1 MEKSLQTDVVKI
13 TNVTK
18 KYKNNLVIKNLNLTI
33 PNHARIAIVGP
44 NGSGKTT
51 LCEMIAQ
58 LRVPSSGEIILK
70 ENLKIGMQ
78 IQEAKYPRGM
88 TAWDLVNYYLKT
100 YRLTTSV
107 ADIQKLLYFL
117 DAETI
122 IEKPISNLSGGQQQ
136 KINILLA
143 LIIQPDLLILDEL
156 ATGLDLEA
164 KERIYQLL
172 EKEILKRKDLSLL
185 IVSHNMNEIEKFC
198 QQLIFMLNGEI
209 IGIFEIKDIIKQYH
223 SVEAFVTEKFKAY
236 KIGMYDK
243 AVVTE
248 KLQKVNTGK
257 WAQAWEKHLSKTK
270 NKANKTNRK
279 NNNKS
284 KEKGSKDE

>member
-1 MEKSLQTDVVKI
+1 MENSLQTDAVKI

-33 PNHARIAIVGP
+33 PNHARIGIVGP

-58 LRVPSSGEIILK
+58 LRLPTSGTITLK

-78 IQEAKYPRGM
+78 LQEAKYPRGI
-88 TAWDLVNYYLKT
+88 TGWDLVDYYLKT
-100 YRLTTSV
+100 YNSNISV
-107 ADIQKLLYFL
+107 ANIQKLLYFL
-117 DAETI
+117 DAENI

-164 KERIYQLL
+164 RERIYQLL
-172 EKEILKRKDLSLL
+172 NQEVLNKKDLSML
-185 IVSHNMNEIEKFC
+185 IVSHNMNEIEQFC

-209 IGIFEIKDIIKQYH
+209 IGTYEIKDIIKKYH
-223 SVEAFVTEKFKAY
+223 NVETFVKEKFKAY
-236 KIGMYDK
+236 KIGLYDK
-243 AVVTE
+243 AVVAE
-248 KLQKVNTGK
+248 KLQKTNNEK
-257 WAQAWEKHLSKTK
+257 WAQSWTKHLHKK
-270 NKANKTNRK
+270 KRK
-279 NNNKS
+279 NDKNDAKNINKQKD
-284 KEKGSKDE
+284 KESKDE